1 MGVEII
7 VESNAWKLQQSWSEV
22 WWPLCKKK
30 RLNKAGFFRLEKK
43 EQKMDKVCLQEARRE
58 AIEAN
63 CSLFIFMQVQGHIKL
78 SSQEVPNR
86 RRGIASCRCAI
97 KSRKS
102 SGQGVMNSKTLH

>member
-30 RLNKAGFFRLEKK
+30 WLNKAGFFRLEKK
-43 EQKMDKVCLQEARRE
+43 QQKMDKVCLQEARRE

-63 CSLFIFMQVQGHIKL
+63 CSLFIFIQVQGHINL
-78 SSQEVPNR
+78 NSQEVPNR

>member
-1 MGVEII
+1 MA
-7 VESNAWKLQQSWSEV
+7 SLQ
-22 WWPLCKKK
+22 KK